1 MARVISSYLRDL
13 QRPVG
18 QKATDASALA
28 AIAQAAVDVEMF
40 TIPLYMGTLYSI
52 QGTHQITGDNKFYE
66 GRWWPGPGTTPD
78 PTSPNDH
85 AFNLIYSVFIEE
97 MLHLQMAAN
106 IASALGVKPSF
117 TSLAPQPDLAWTC
130 YGNGETEQTV
140 IPNIVNLLD
149 TKSYADV
156 VVRIGALDSNQS
168 KLFLA
173 IEEPEAVARQ
183 ELGADPD
190 ADLPVATG
198 AAGGEYFPAVPFA
211 SWDPSSR
218 FNRLPMFGTI
228 GWMYQCYY
236 DYLNLRY
243 EDGSTLWEF
252 MSTPRQK
259 DMFNTVSAWH
269 QPEYPGFDPSLSSSA
284 QALADIVV
292 MMDAITD
299 QGEGS
304 ELEKRVPNNTLAA
317 VKPRYQA
324 SREALEKDY
333 PKYNDSG
340 GPAPSSD
347 AVARTEYGAADHY
360 ERFQELAKMLDDVIT
375 WPMWFDKRGN
385 RPWTAEDLE
394 PTPGSASANPYDL
407 PTAEQIVDA
416 LNNMGDRSEENAK
429 HRAEM
434 ASAIN
439 EAVTGSIA
447 GITTVLNNYWSALDV
462 SFPYPSMV
470 GSGDR
475 MAIYWAVFGEAPQ
488 LWLPVHQVDPNN
500 LNHACQGLDLR
511 AVGASC
517 AVRGTYHS
525 CRGSNSC
532 KTQGGCGF
540 VQKTTGG
547 GQGCH
552 PVLMSARAVVV
563 DDTDG
568 AILFSAPADN
578 KCAGLGGCAAPISA
592 SQLMPVVKDGDGN
605 PISPVTIQLFDF
617 SDNNMATPVGTITFN
632 TGEKVHDVAYRAYLA
647 VLQHRGNGLT
657 PDPNPPP
664 ANEIRLVFSPST

>member
-1 MARVISSYLRDL
+1 MSRLTSPYILGLV
-13 QRPVG
+13 RPVAD
-18 QKATDASALA
+18 KANDASALA

-52 QGTHQITGDNKFYE
+52 QGTHQITGTNEFYK
-66 GRWWPGPGTTPD
+66 GRWWPGPGTTSE

-106 IASALGVKPSF
+106 IASALGVKPTF
-117 TSLAPQPDLAWTC
+117 TSLSPRPDLAWTC
-130 YGNGETEQTV
+130 YGDGKTEQTV
-140 IPNIVNLLD
+140 IPNIVDLRS

-156 VVRIGALDSNQS
+156 VVRIGALDQNQA

-173 IEEPEAVARQ
+173 IEEPEAVARR

-190 ADLPVATG
+190 DDVPVATG
-198 AAGGEYFPAVPFA
+198 AAGGEYFPTVPFDG
-211 SWDPSSR
+211 WDPSKP

-228 GWMYQCYY
+228 GWMYQCFY

-243 EDGSTLWEF
+243 ADGSTLWEF
-252 MSTPRQK
+252 MSSPRQK
-259 DMFNTVSAWH
+259 DMFNTISAWH
-269 QPEYPGFDPSLSSSA
+269 QPEYPGFAPSLSSSA

-304 ELEKRVPNNTLAA
+304 ELEKRVPNDTLAA

-324 SREALEKDY
+324 SKEALEKDY
-333 PKYNDSG
+333 PKYDDSG
-340 GPAPSSD
+340 GSAKSSD

-360 ERFQELAKMLDDVIT
+360 ERFEELAKMLDEVVT
-375 WPMWFDKRGN
+375 WPQWFEKRGN
-385 RPWTAEDLE
+385 RPWTTEDLE
-394 PTPGSASANPYDL
+394 PTPGDASANPYDL

-416 LNNMGDRSEENAK
+416 LNNMGDRSEANAK
-429 HRAEM
+429 HRADM
-434 ASAIN
+434 ASTIN

-488 LWLPVHQVDPNN
+488 LWQPVPQVDPDK

-517 AVRGTYHS
+517 AVPGIYHA

-532 KTQGGCGF
+532 RTQGGCGF
-540 VQKTTGG
+540 VQKTTSR

-552 PVLMSARAVVV
+552 PVLMGARVVLV
-563 DDTDG
+563 DDTDEP
-568 AILFSAPADN
+568 ILFSAPADN
-578 KCAGLGGCAAPISA
+578 KCAGFGGCAAPISA
-592 SQLMPVVKDGDGN
+592 SQLMPVVNDSDGN

-617 SDNNMATPVGTITFN
+617 AGSNMAKAVGTITFK
-632 TGEKVHDVAYRAYLA
+632 TGEKVHDVAYRAYLE
-647 VLQHRGNGLT
+647 VLKLRGDGPM
-657 PDPNPPP
+657 PDPNPPA